1 MPSLARAA
9 DPTGGWRVSVLA
21 GGVAARNDDHGGL
34 LRRPVRAGFRQAA
47 SAGGFGR
54 WLPAALADDY
64 WRRRPDPTAG
74 E

>member
-1 MPSLARAA
+1 MITVACYGARSA
-9 DPTGGWRVSVLA
+9 S
-21 GGVAARNDDHGGL
+21 
-34 LRRPVRAGFRQAA
+34 A

-54 WLPAALADDY
+54 RLPAALADDY